1 MSPLYLAVTLRLD
14 PPPLLELPPPQPAI
28 AAAAI
33 RKNARPAYAYG
44 FRLVA
49 SFAAST
55 RLSIANTAASHA
67 RKTNGVLRG
76 RISMIPGGSEETAVV
91 KVAVQEAPALL
102 VAPAG
107 VQVAAAAP
115 RFELPFINCT
125 VPVGPWV
132 ELLLDETTAVN
143 VTLPPEVILLML
155 GVTPVVVVACV
166 MVTES
171 VLLLACGV

>member
-1 MSPLYLAVTLRLD
+1 
-14 PPPLLELPPPQPAI
+14 
-28 AAAAI
+28 
-33 RKNARPAYAYG
+33 
-44 FRLVA
+44 
-49 SFAAST
+49 
-55 RLSIANTAASHA
+55 
-67 RKTNGVLRG
+67 
-76 RISMIPGGSEETAVV
+76 MIPGGSEEIAVV

-115 RFELPFINCT
+115 SFELPFINCT

-171 VLLLACGV
+171 VLLPACEV